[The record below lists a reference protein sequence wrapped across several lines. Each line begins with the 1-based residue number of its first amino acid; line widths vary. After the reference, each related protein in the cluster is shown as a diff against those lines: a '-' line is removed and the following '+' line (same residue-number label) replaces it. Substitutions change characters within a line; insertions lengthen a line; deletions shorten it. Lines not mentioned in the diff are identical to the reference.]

1 MESTEPYRPPA
12 AFAFAVAIIGEG
24 ADELDGIDAGFR
36 EASGIDPHVDVEE
49 IAEGGINSHVH
60 RVPGVTKHG
69 NLLLKRGF
77 VTQASPFARWAGQT
91 VGSTLGTPIVTRAV
105 TLSLLGPGAQ
115 PVVTWTFANAWPVK
129 WEIGGFDAN
138 RNEVLTEALD
148 ITYATVTRTS
158 G

>member
-1 MESTEPYRPPA
+1 MWNGDTHYPPP
-12 AFAFAVAIIGEG
+12 AFAFAVAIIGER
-24 ADELDGIDAGFR
+24 AEELDTTDAGFR

-49 IAEGGINSHVH
+49 IAEGGVNSHVH

-69 NLLLKRGF
+69 TLMLKRGF
-77 VTQASPFARWAGQT
+77 VTKASPFARWAGQT
-91 VGSTLGTPIVTRAV
+91 VGSTLGTPIVTRSV

-129 WEIGGFDAN
+129 WEVGGFDAT
-138 RNEVLTEALD
+138 RNEVLTEALE